1 MDCEHSKMEI
11 SAGQTAFRTGV
22 YISNSGKKIQVR
34 RNPVNIFTNVLNT
47 NTLSKSEPK
56 HVSGFCKLTLSV

>member
-11 SAGQTAFRTGV
+11 SSRQTAFRTGV

-47 NTLSKSEPK
+47 NTLLKSEPK